1 MASPFSIDPV
11 GSLAFVPVFAM
22 ILSAALV
29 GFYMRWELGI
39 FFTFSAYIIL
49 AILVPDAFYSWMEN
63 TFSFFFM
70 AFVALPLVASS
81 AAIAVRLDL
90 KEFLVLPIII
100 AGFNVVVAVGVVE
113 PELGCSSPA
122 AYGAS
127 ISYICANLMPEGYVF
142 MCVMLTVI
150 STIAQR
156 ESDRELSSPNGWP
169 RTPLSP
175 PFSKQ
180 K

>member
-1 MASPFSIDPV
+1 MSSF
-11 GSLAFVPVFAM
+11 AFVPVFCFLVLVALTGFKFGS
-22 ILSAALV
+22 IQGVAA
-29 GFYMRWELGI
+29 
-39 FFTFSAYIIL
+39 TFSAYILL
-49 AILVPDAFYSWMEN
+49 ATFSPDAFYSWMQH
-63 TFSFFFM
+63 TLSFFIM
-70 AFVALPLVASS
+70 AFVAFPALAIP
-81 AAIAVRLDL
+81 AAITVKLDL

-156 ESDRELSSPNGWP
+156 ESHREL
-169 RTPLSP
+169 
-175 PFSKQ
+175 
-180 K
+180 